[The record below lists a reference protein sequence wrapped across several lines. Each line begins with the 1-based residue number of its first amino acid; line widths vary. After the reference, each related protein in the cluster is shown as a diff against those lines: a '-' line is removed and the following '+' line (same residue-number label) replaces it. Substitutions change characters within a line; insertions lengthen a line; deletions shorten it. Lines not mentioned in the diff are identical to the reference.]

1 MDRYLYYAKK
11 AWEAQERQAWSE
23 AAYFWLIARE
33 HAVCEWDETSAKLKA
48 QWCEE
53 RMKSVLP
60 LHF

>member
-1 MDRYLYYAKK
+1 MMDRYLYYAKK

-33 HAVCEWDETSAKLKA
+33 HAVCEWDDNWAKLKA

-53 RMKSVLP
+53 RMK
-60 LHF
+60 